1 MPNYGDKSY
10 WEERYKSPEYAT
22 FDWLENYST
31 LKDIIA
37 NLNINKESGRIL
49 NLGCGNSEFSEN
61 MYDDGY
67 HNIKNID
74 ISTNVINLMS
84 ERCKDRKEMTYEV
97 MDVRDIKYESNTF
110 DLAIDKSTIDAL
122 LCGEDAFINVAKMI
136 KEVQRVLKVGGYYMI
151 ISYGAPNYR
160 VCHLKRKFEKF
171 KIEIL
176 KIEKDFVEDEGYDKH
191 HYIYLCQ
198 KLEGAD
204 EVSKQFF
211 DETIQELVEQQKME
225 EEEEKEPD
233 ENGNKDQI
241 NMDNKIENDNGELIQ
256 NKKDFNQNN
265 LDTGIKIETNKK
277 KKEKEKEDE
286 KEEEIKIN
294 NKKKKGKKNKF
305 GNNKKKHDEFSD
317 DDEDYLPPKKK
328 MNLHNIKFDIPPE
341 EYQNYNKGKKNND
354 YGYNDFISEENM
366 ILEAMKLSL
375 IEK

>member
-265 LDTGIKIETNKK
+265 LDTGIKIETNKN
-277 KKEKEKEDE
+277 E
-286 KEEEIKIN
+286 
-294 NKKKKGKKNKF
+294 KKGNVKNAENHKVI
-305 GNNKKKHDEFSD
+305 SD
-317 DDEDYLPPKKK
+317 F
-328 MNLHNIKFDIPPE
+328 M
-341 EYQNYNKGKKNND
+341 
-354 YGYNDFISEENM
+354 
-366 ILEAMKLSL
+366 
-375 IEK
+375 

>member
-225 EEEEKEPD
+225 EEEEEEPD

-265 LDTGIKIETNKK
+265 LDTGIKIETNKN
-277 KKEKEKEDE
+277 E
-286 KEEEIKIN
+286 
-294 NKKKKGKKNKF
+294 KKGNVKMLKIIKLFLILCKF
-305 GNNKKKHDEFSD
+305 
-317 DDEDYLPPKKK
+317 
-328 MNLHNIKFDIPPE
+328 
-341 EYQNYNKGKKNND
+341 
-354 YGYNDFISEENM
+354 
-366 ILEAMKLSL
+366 SL
-375 IEK
+375 INTFCNIF